1 LRRFSIAVRNA
12 RSFIQTQPITVKYGI
27 DGILTLGAV
36 SMAAN
41 NNNLF
46 AQRLGANDFQLSMLQ
61 FMPQMLS
68 LLLLIPMGLFADSLS
83 NKRRMLTVALVMA
96 GVFYATAGSAAFL
109 PVHMVYFFI
118 GFLSL
123 ATVSV
128 GMYNLSWQSYFPEVI
143 PEGAWIE
150 GVRENRNNVL
160 TFRARMTMIV
170 SLVVPLSVGAI
181 LTAIVSDEGKIAAHQ
196 VFYVIAAV
204 MLISNAIH
212 FRKIK
217 AVKPSEPKRIS
228 FAEIK
233 TAARRLSKNKLYI
246 YFCITILF
254 FHMTWH
260 ADWTLFFIG
269 QRNYL
274 GMNEVLLSL
283 TPVGAMITQLLTLKR
298 WSRNNVKQGVER
310 PLTYGMVGLA
320 FSPLAIIV
328 GVSIPHGGI
337 GIAVF
342 LLIHAAG
349 QMAFANITLN
359 LFQCLLKV
367 VDEEYRSFS
376 ISVYT
381 MLITLSNAVMP
392 VVGVALYRGLGGDRQ
407 ALIYAFAVF
416 FVLRF
421 VAAGFWLLYVN
432 RAEKVRAANAEQ

>member
-1 LRRFSIAVRNA
+1 MRRFSLAIRNA
-12 RSFIQTQPITVKYGI
+12 RSFVATQPITVKYGI

-36 SMAAN
+36 SMASN

-46 AQRLGANDFQLSMLQ
+46 AQRLGADDFQLSMLQ

-83 NKRRMLTVALVMA
+83 NKRRMLCFALVMA
-96 GVFYATAGSAAFL
+96 GVFFAVAGSAAFL

-123 ATVSV
+123 ATVSI
-128 GMYNLSWQSYFPEVI
+128 GMYNLAWQSYFPEVV
-143 PEGAWIE
+143 PEGVLA
-150 GVRENRNNVL
+150 GSENRNDVL

-181 LTAIVSDEGKIAAHQ
+181 LTAIASEEGKIAAHQ
-196 VFYVIAAV
+196 VFYILAAV
-204 MLISNAIH
+204 MLIANAIH
-212 FRKIK
+212 FKKIK
-217 AVKPSEPKRIS
+217 AIKPATPKRVS
-228 FAEIK
+228 FAEMK
-233 TAARRLSKNKLYI
+233 TAARRLSKNKLFV
-246 YFCITILF
+246 YFSLTILF
-254 FHMTWH
+254 FHMMWH

-283 TPVGAMITQLLTLKR
+283 TPVGAMITQLLTLKY
-298 WSRNNVKQGVER
+298 WSRNNARQGVEW
-310 PLTYGMVGLA
+310 PLAYGMAGLA

-328 GVSIPHGGI
+328 GVSIPHAGV
-337 GIAVF
+337 GIAAF
-342 LLIHAAG
+342 LLMHAAG

-367 VDEEYRSFS
+367 VDEDYRSFS
-376 ISVYT
+376 ISVYI
-381 MLITLSNAVMP
+381 MFITLSNAVMP
-392 VVGVALYRGLGGDRQ
+392 VVGVAIYRGLGGNRE
-407 ALIYAFAVF
+407 ALIYTFAMF

-421 VAAGFWLLYVN
+421 VAAGLWLLYVKH
-432 RAEKVRAANAEQ
+432 AEKVRAENAKQ